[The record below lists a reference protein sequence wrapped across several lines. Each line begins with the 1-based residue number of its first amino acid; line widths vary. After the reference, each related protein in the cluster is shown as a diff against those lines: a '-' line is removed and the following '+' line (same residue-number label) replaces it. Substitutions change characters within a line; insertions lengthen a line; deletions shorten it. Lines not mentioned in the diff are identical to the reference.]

1 MFWLPTG
8 WRFTDDKFHDIG
20 TSTTDRARGS
30 EVKDDALNFA
40 FKTPTLRSVAV
51 RAPYMHDGSI
61 PTLYD
66 VVHHYEKGGIERQ
79 SRSPLMRPLQLSEQD
94 RADLVAFMETL
105 TGTTERTR

>member
-1 MFWLPTG
+1 
-8 WRFTDDKFHDIG
+8 
-20 TSTTDRARGS
+20 
-30 EVKDDALNFA
+30 VKDVALNFA
-40 FKTPTLRSVAV
+40 FKTPTLRSVSV

-66 VVHHYEKGGIERQ
+66 VVHRYEKGGIERP
-79 SRSPLMRPLQLSEQD
+79 SRSPMMRPLQLSEQD